1 MTVADVVA
9 KYKELSKSY
18 IDPYVV
24 RNHAFTYD
32 QLEKTDY
39 YNYINDAPR
48 GYREHI
54 NFSDPSLEIHSPHHH
69 HHKPAQKPAVK
80 KHHKAASPKKHHK
93 KASPKKALGPTKK
106 I

>member
-9 KYKELSKSY
+9 KYNELSKSY

-24 RNHAFTYD
+24 RNHAFTFD

-39 YNYINDAPR
+39 YDYIDDAPR

-54 NFSDPSLEIHSPHHH
+54 NFSDPSREIHSHH
-69 HHKPAQKPAVK
+69 HHKSAKKPALK
-80 KHHKAASPKKHHK
+80 KHHKAASPKKHHI

>member
-1 MTVADVVA
+1 M
-9 KYKELSKSY
+9 
-18 IDPYVV
+18 V
-24 RNHAFTYD
+24 RNHAFTFD

-39 YNYINDAPR
+39 YDYIDDAPR

-54 NFSDPSLEIHSPHHH
+54 NFSDPSREIHSPHHH
-69 HHKPAQKPAVK
+69 KSVKKPALK

-93 KASPKKALGPTKK
+93 KATTKKALGPTKK